1 MNKNISGNCPGEG
14 ELISRCKKKKK
25 KKKWDK
31 Q

>member
-25 KKKWDK
+25 NGISNKN
-31 Q
+31 